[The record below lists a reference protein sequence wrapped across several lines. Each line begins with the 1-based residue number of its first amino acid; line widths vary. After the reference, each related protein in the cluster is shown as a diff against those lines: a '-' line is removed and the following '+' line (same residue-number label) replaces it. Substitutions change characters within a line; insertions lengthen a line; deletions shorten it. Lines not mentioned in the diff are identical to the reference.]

1 MVKRDKS
8 NYIIQSVAHA
18 LDVLEEFKGD
28 AIELGVTELS
38 KKLKLHK
45 NNIFRLLA
53 TLEARGYIEQNK
65 STENYRLG
73 LKSLE
78 LGQTFIR
85 QMGLLRQ
92 ARSTLEELASR
103 ANETSYLAIMR
114 SNDVI
119 YLDVVEANQTVR
131 VASRVGLR
139 LPPFCTAVGKV
150 LIASDSEEELRKKLP
165 EHLEKRTD
173 KTITDAKVLIE
184 HLKKVHKQGY
194 ALDDEEYEE
203 GVRCIAA
210 PVRDYTGNVVAAIS
224 ISGPAMRMTDKKI
237 VDDLVQAVREG
248 GEEVSRRLGFNVGQ
262 EMSLV

>member
-1 MVKRDKS
+1 MVKREKS

-18 LDVLEEFKGD
+18 LDVLEQFKGD

-53 TLEARGYIEQNK
+53 TLEARGYIEQNR

-92 ARSTLEELASR
+92 SRPTLEKLAEK
-103 ANETSYLAIMR
+103 ANETTYLAIMR
-114 SNDVI
+114 NQDVI

-139 LPPFCTAVGKV
+139 LPTYCTAVGKV
-150 LIASDSEEELRKKLP
+150 LICSDSEEEIRKKLP
-165 EHLEKRTD
+165 EQLPKRTP
-173 KTITDAKVLIE
+173 KTITDPKSLID
-184 HLKKVHKQGY
+184 HLKKVAKQGF
-194 ALDDEEYEE
+194 AVDDEEFEE

-224 ISGPAMRMTDKKI
+224 ISGPAMRLPDRKI
-237 VDDLVQAVREG
+237 SEELSHAVKEAS
-248 GEEVSRRLGFNVGQ
+248 EEISRRLGFNIHQ
-262 EMSLV
+262 DALA

>member
-8 NYIIQSVAHA
+8 NYIIQSVSHA

-92 ARSTLEELASR
+92 ARATLENLAER
-103 ANETSYLAIMR
+103 ANETTYLAIMR
-114 SNDVI
+114 NMDVI
-119 YLDVVEANQTVR
+119 YLDVVEASQTVR

-139 LPPFCTAVGKV
+139 LPTHCTAVGKI
-150 LIASDSEEELRKKLP
+150 LIASESEEEIKKRLP
-165 EHLEKRTD
+165 EHLDKRTP
-173 KTITDAKVLIE
+173 KTVTDAKTLVD
-184 HLKKVHKQGY
+184 HLVKVAKQGY
-194 ALDDEEYEE
+194 AIDDEEFED

-210 PVRDYTGNVVAAIS
+210 PVRDYTGKVVAAVS
-224 ISGPAMRMTDKKI
+224 ISGPSMRMSDKKI
-237 VDDLVQAVREG
+237 IDELIEAVKEA
-248 GEEVSRRLGFNVGQ
+248 GEEVSKRLGYNIGA
-262 EMSLV
+262 EATA

>member
-8 NYIIQSVAHA
+8 NYIIQSVSHA

-78 LGQTFIR
+78 LGQTFVR

-92 ARSTLEELASR
+92 ARPSLEKLAAR
-103 ANETSYLAIMR
+103 VNETCYLAVMR
-114 SNDVI
+114 NGDVV
-119 YLDVVEANQTVR
+119 YLDVAEANQTVR
-131 VASRVGLR
+131 VASRIGLR
-139 LPPFCTAVGKV
+139 LPVHCTAVGKV
-150 LIASDSEEELRKKLP
+150 LVAADTEEEIKKRLP
-165 EHLEKRTD
+165 EHLEKRTP
-173 KTITDAKVLIE
+173 KTITDTRTLLDQLLKVA
-184 HLKKVHKQGY
+184 KQGY

-203 GVRCIAA
+203 GVRCVAA
-210 PVRDYTGNVVAAIS
+210 PVRDYTGNVVAAVS
-224 ISGPAMRMTDKKI
+224 VSAPAMRMADKKV
-237 VDDLVQAVREG
+237 VDELTHAVKETAQ
-248 GEEVSRRLGFNVGQ
+248 ELSRRLGYQAGD
-262 EMSLV
+262 EETH

>member
-28 AIELGVTELS
+28 AVELGVTELS

-92 ARSTLEELASR
+92 ARQTLERLAER
-103 ANETSYLAIMR
+103 ANETTYLAIIR
-114 SNDVI
+114 NHDVI

-139 LPPFCTAVGKV
+139 LPPYCTAVGKV
-150 LIASDSEEELRKKLP
+150 LIASESEEEIRKRLP
-165 EHLEKRTD
+165 EIMEKRTP
-173 KTITDAKVLIE
+173 KTLTDPKGLVE
-184 HLKKVHKQGY
+184 HLKKVNSQGY
-194 ALDDEEYEE
+194 ALDDEEFEE
-203 GVRCIAA
+203 GVRCIGA
-210 PVRDYTGNVVAAIS
+210 PVRDYTGNVVAAVS
-224 ISGPAMRMTDKKI
+224 ISGPAMRMTEKKI
-237 VDDLVQAVREG
+237 VDDLVHAVKEAA
-248 GEEVSRRLGFNVGQ
+248 EEISRRLGYNISQ
-262 EMSLV
+262 EMTA

>member
-8 NYIIQSVAHA
+8 NYIIQSVSHA

-78 LGQTFIR
+78 LGQTFVK

-92 ARSTLEELASR
+92 ARPTLERLASR
-103 ANETSYLAIMR
+103 ANETTYLAVMR
-114 SNDVI
+114 NGDVI

-139 LPPFCTAVGKV
+139 LPVHCTAVGKV
-150 LIASDSEEELRKKLP
+150 LIASDSEEEIKKRLP
-165 EHLEKRTD
+165 DHLEKRTPR
-173 KTITDAKVLIE
+173 TITDQKALVDHLLKVT
-184 HLKKVHKQGY
+184 KQGY
-194 ALDDEEYEE
+194 AVDDEEFEE

-210 PVRDYTGNVVAAIS
+210 PVRDYTGNVVAALS
-224 ISGPAMRMTDKKI
+224 ISGPAMRMTDKK
-237 VDDLVQAVREG
+237 VMDDLIQAVKDAA
-248 GEEVSRRLGFNVGQ
+248 EELSRRLGYQ
-262 EMSLV
+262 EAAEATV

>member
-28 AIELGVTELS
+28 AVELGVTELS

-92 ARSTLEELASR
+92 ARPTLETLANR
-103 ANETSYLAIMR
+103 ANETAYLAIMR
-114 SNDVI
+114 GQDVI

-139 LPPFCTAVGKV
+139 LPPYCTAVGKV
-150 LIASDSEEELRKKLP
+150 LIASDSEEEIRKKLP
-165 EHLEKRTD
+165 DMMEKRTS
-173 KTITDAKVLIE
+173 KTIADHKTLVE
-184 HLKKVHKQGY
+184 HLKKVHGQGH
-194 ALDDEEYEE
+194 AVDDEEYEE
-203 GVRCIAA
+203 GVRCIAS
-210 PVRDYTGNVVAAIS
+210 PVRDYTGRVVAAIS

-237 VDDLVQAVREG
+237 LDDLTAAVKEG
-248 GEEVSRRLGFNVGQ
+248 GEEVSRRLGYNIGQ
-262 EMSLV
+262 DLSL

>member
-92 ARSTLEELASR
+92 ARPTLEELAAR

-114 SNDVI
+114 SQDVI

-173 KTITDAKVLIE
+173 KTITDSKALIE
-184 HLKKVHKQGY
+184 HLKKVHKQGF

-237 VDDLVQAVREG
+237 VDDLVMAVREG

>member
-8 NYIIQSVAHA
+8 NYIIQSVSHA

-78 LGQTFIR
+78 LGQTFVR

-92 ARSTLEELASR
+92 ARPTLERLASS
-103 ANETSYLAIMR
+103 ANETTYLAVMR
-114 SNDVI
+114 NGDVI
-119 YLDVVEANQTVR
+119 YLDVVEANKTVR

-139 LPPFCTAVGKV
+139 LPVHCTAVGKV
-150 LIASDSEEELRKKLP
+150 LIASDSEEEIKKRLP
-165 EHLEKRTD
+165 DHLEKRTPR
-173 KTITDAKVLIE
+173 TITDQKALVDHLLKVT
-184 HLKKVHKQGY
+184 KQGY
-194 ALDDEEYEE
+194 AVDDEEFEE

-210 PVRDYTGNVVAAIS
+210 PVRDYTGNVVAALS
-224 ISGPAMRMTDKKI
+224 ISGPAMRMTDKK
-237 VDDLVQAVREG
+237 VMDDLIQAVKDAA
-248 GEEVSRRLGFNVGQ
+248 EELSRRLGYQ
-262 EMSLV
+262 EAAEATV

>member
-1 MVKRDKS
+1 MVKREKS

-92 ARSTLEELASR
+92 TRPALEKLADR
-103 ANETSYLAIMR
+103 TNETSYLAIMR
-114 SNDVI
+114 NQDVV

-139 LPPFCTAVGKV
+139 LPAYCTAVGKV
-150 LIASDSEEELRKKLP
+150 LICSESEEEIRKRLP
-165 EHLEKRTD
+165 EQLLKRTS
-173 KTITDAKVLIE
+173 KTLTDPKALVD
-184 HLKKVHKQGY
+184 HLKKVAKQGY
-194 ALDDEEYEE
+194 AVDDEEFEE
-203 GVRCIAA
+203 GVKCVAA
-210 PVRDYTGNVVAAIS
+210 PIRDYTGNIVAAIS
-224 ISGPAMRMTDKKI
+224 ISGPAMRMPDKKI
-237 VDDLVQAVREG
+237 AEELASAVKEA
-248 GEEVSRRLGFNVGQ
+248 GEEISRRLGFNVHQ
-262 EMSLV
+262 ELTA

>member
-1 MVKRDKS
+1 MVKREKS

-92 ARSTLEELASR
+92 ARHTLEKLADR
-103 ANETSYLAIMR
+103 TNETSYLAIMR
-114 SNDVI
+114 NQDVV

-139 LPPFCTAVGKV
+139 LPAYCTAVGKV
-150 LIASDSEEELRKKLP
+150 LICSESEEEIRKRLP
-165 EHLEKRTD
+165 EQLVKRTS
-173 KTITDAKVLIE
+173 KTLTDPKALVD
-184 HLKKVHKQGY
+184 HLKKVAKQGY
-194 ALDDEEYEE
+194 AVDDEEFEE
-203 GVRCIAA
+203 GVKCVAA
-210 PVRDYTGNVVAAIS
+210 PIRDYTGNVVAAIS
-224 ISGPAMRMTDKKI
+224 ISGPAMRMPDKK
-237 VDDLVQAVREG
+237 VADELGPAVKEA
-248 GEEVSRRLGFNVGQ
+248 GEEISRRLGFDVHQ
-262 EMSLV
+262 ELTA

>member
-28 AIELGVTELS
+28 AVELGVTELS

-92 ARSTLEELASR
+92 ARQTLERLAEK
-103 ANETSYLAIMR
+103 ANETTYLAIIR
-114 SNDVI
+114 NHDVI

-139 LPPFCTAVGKV
+139 LPPYCTAVGKV
-150 LIASDSEEELRKKLP
+150 LIASDSEEEIRKRLP
-165 EHLEKRTD
+165 EIMEKRTP
-173 KTITDAKVLIE
+173 KTMTDPKTLVE
-184 HLKKVHKQGY
+184 HLKKVNSQGY
-194 ALDDEEYEE
+194 ALDDEEFEE
-203 GVRCIAA
+203 GVRCIGA
-210 PVRDYTGNVVAAIS
+210 PIRDYTGNVVAAVS
-224 ISGPAMRMTDKKI
+224 ISGPAMRMTEKKI
-237 VDDLVQAVREG
+237 VDDLAHSVKEAS
-248 GEEVSRRLGFNVGQ
+248 EEISRRLGYNISQ
-262 EMSLV
+262 ELTA

>member
-18 LDVLEEFKGD
+18 LDVLEEFRGD
-28 AIELGVTELS
+28 AVELGVTELS

-92 ARSTLEELASR
+92 ARPTLEELAAK

-114 SNDVI
+114 NQDVI

-165 EHLEKRTD
+165 EEIEKRTA
-173 KTITDAKVLIE
+173 KTITDPRLLIE
-184 HLKKVHKQGY
+184 HLKKVFKQGY
-194 ALDDEEYEE
+194 AVDDEEYEE
-203 GVRCIAA
+203 GVRCISA
-210 PVRDYTGNVVAAIS
+210 PVRDYTGSVVAAIS
-224 ISGPAMRMTDKKI
+224 ISGPAMRMTEKKI
-237 VDDLVQAVREG
+237 MEDLVQAVKEG
-248 GEEVSRRLGFNVGQ
+248 GEEVSRRLGYNIGQ
-262 EMSLV
+262 EMMT

>member
-8 NYIIQSVAHA
+8 NYIIQSVSHS

-92 ARSTLEELASR
+92 ARPTLERLAER
-103 ANETSYLAIMR
+103 ANETTYLAVMR
-114 SNDVI
+114 NVDVI
-119 YLDVVEANQTVR
+119 YIDVVEANQTVR

-139 LPPFCTAVGKV
+139 LPTHCTAVGKV
-150 LIASDSEEELRKKLP
+150 LIASESEEEIKKRLP
-165 EHLEKRTD
+165 EHFEKRTA
-173 KTITDAKVLIE
+173 KTITDPKALVE
-184 HLKKVHKQGY
+184 HLIKVGKQGY
-194 ALDDEEYEE
+194 ALDDEEFED

-210 PVRDYTGNVVAAIS
+210 PVRDYTGNVVAAVS
-224 ISGPAMRMTDKKI
+224 ISGPAMRMADKKI
-237 VDDLVQAVREG
+237 IDEMIQAVKEAG
-248 GEEVSRRLGFNVGQ
+248 DEVSKRLGYNITI
-262 EMSLV
+262 ETSA

>member
-18 LDVLEEFKGD
+18 LDVLEEFRGD

-92 ARSTLEELASR
+92 ARPTLEKLAEK
-103 ANETSYLAIMR
+103 ANETTYLAIMR
-114 SNDVI
+114 NQDVV

-139 LPPFCTAVGKV
+139 LPTYCTAVGKV
-150 LIASDSEEELRKKLP
+150 LICSESEEELRKKLP
-165 EHLEKRTD
+165 EQIVKRTS
-173 KTITDAKVLIE
+173 KTLTDPKAVVD
-184 HLKKVHKQGY
+184 HLKKVARQGY
-194 ALDDEEYEE
+194 AIDDEEYEE

-224 ISGPAMRMTDKKI
+224 ISGPAMRMPDKKI
-237 VDDLVQAVREG
+237 SEDLAQTVKEA
-248 GEEVSRRLGFNVGQ
+248 GEEISRRLGYNIFQ
-262 EMSLV
+262 DAPA

>member
-1 MVKRDKS
+1 MVKREKS

-28 AIELGVTELS
+28 AVELGVTELS

-92 ARSTLEELASR
+92 ARPSLEKLADR
-103 ANETSYLAIMR
+103 TNETSYLAIMR
-114 SNDVI
+114 NQDVV

-131 VASRVGLR
+131 VAPRVGLR
-139 LPPFCTAVGKV
+139 LPPYCTAVGKV
-150 LIASDSEEELRKKLP
+150 LICSESEEEIRRRLP
-165 EHLEKRTD
+165 EQLVKRTS
-173 KTITDAKVLIE
+173 KTITDPKALVDHLRKVA
-184 HLKKVHKQGY
+184 KQGY
-194 ALDDEEYEE
+194 AIDDEEFEE

-210 PVRDYTGNVVAAIS
+210 PIRDYTGNVVAAIS
-224 ISGPAMRMTDKKI
+224 ISGPAIRMPDKKI
-237 VDDLVQAVREG
+237 VEELAPAVKEAA
-248 GEEVSRRLGFNVGQ
+248 EEISRRLGFEVHQ
-262 EMSLV
+262 ELSA

>member
-53 TLEARGYIEQNK
+53 TLEARGYIEQNR

-92 ARSTLEELASR
+92 ARPTLERLAEK
-103 ANETSYLAIMR
+103 ANETAYLAIMR
-114 SNDVI
+114 NQDVI

-139 LPPFCTAVGKV
+139 LPTYCTAVGKV
-150 LIASDSEEELRKKLP
+150 LISSDSEEEIRKRLP
-165 EHLEKRTD
+165 EQIVKMTP
-173 KTITDAKVLIE
+173 KTIVDSKSLVDQ
-184 HLKKVHKQGY
+184 LKKVARQGF
-194 ALDDEEYEE
+194 ALDDEEFEE

-210 PVRDYTGNVVAAIS
+210 PVRDYTGNIVAAIS
-224 ISGPAMRMTDKKI
+224 ISGPAMRMPDKKI
-237 VDDLVQAVREG
+237 SDELAPAVRDAS
-248 GEEVSRRLGFNVGQ
+248 EEISRRLGFNIHQ
-262 EMSLV
+262 EASA

>member
-1 MVKRDKS
+1 MVKREKS

-92 ARSTLEELASR
+92 ARPSLEKLAEGT
-103 ANETSYLAIMR
+103 NETSYLAIMR
-114 SNDVI
+114 NQDVV

-139 LPPFCTAVGKV
+139 LPTYCTAVGKV
-150 LIASDSEEELRKKLP
+150 LICSESEEEIRKRLP
-165 EHLEKRTD
+165 EQLVKRTS
-173 KTITDAKVLIE
+173 KTITDPKALVD
-184 HLKKVHKQGY
+184 HLKKVAKQGY
-194 ALDDEEYEE
+194 GVDDEEFEE
-203 GVRCIAA
+203 GVKCIAA
-210 PVRDYTGNVVAAIS
+210 PIRDYTGNVVAAIS
-224 ISGPAMRMTDKKI
+224 ISGPAMRMPDKKI
-237 VDDLVQAVREG
+237 AEELAPAVKEAA
-248 GEEVSRRLGFNVGQ
+248 EEISRRLGFEVHQ
-262 EMSLV
+262 ELSA

>member
-28 AIELGVTELS
+28 AVELGVTELS

-78 LGQTFIR
+78 LGQTYIR

-92 ARSTLEELASR
+92 ARATLEWLAEV
-103 ANETSYLAIMR
+103 ANETTYLAIMR
-114 SNDVI
+114 NKDVI

-139 LPPFCTAVGKV
+139 LPPYCTAVGKV
-150 LIASDSEEELRKKLP
+150 LIASDSLEEIGKRLP
-165 EHLEKRTD
+165 DQLETRTG
-173 KTITDAKVLIE
+173 KTITDPKMLIDHLSKVYR
-184 HLKKVHKQGY
+184 QGY
-194 ALDDEEYEE
+194 AIDDEEYEE
-203 GVRCIAA
+203 GVRCIAV
-210 PVRDYTGNVVAAIS
+210 PIRDYTGNVVAGLS
-224 ISGPAMRMTDKKI
+224 VSGPAMRMTDKKI
-237 VDDLVQAVREG
+237 VEDLVQSVKKA
-248 GEEVSRRLGFNVGQ
+248 GEEVSRRLGYDISQ
-262 EMSLV
+262 EQNS

>member
-28 AIELGVTELS
+28 AVELGVTELS

-53 TLEARGYIEQNK
+53 TLEARGYIEQNR

-92 ARSTLEELASR
+92 ARPTLEELAAK

-114 SNDVI
+114 GHDVV

-165 EHLEKRTD
+165 AELEKRTP
-173 KTITDAKVLIE
+173 KTITDPKGLID
-184 HLKKVHKQGY
+184 HLKKVSKQGY
-194 ALDDEEYEE
+194 AVDDEEYEE
-203 GVRCIAA
+203 GVRCIGA

-237 VDDLVQAVREG
+237 MEDLIQSVKAGADEI
-248 GEEVSRRLGFNVGQ
+248 SRRLGFNIGQ
-262 EMSLV
+262 EATA

>member
-1 MVKRDKS
+1 MVKREKS

-18 LDVLEEFKGD
+18 LDVLEEFRGD

-92 ARSTLEELASR
+92 ARPTLEELAAR

-114 SNDVI
+114 SQDVI

-165 EHLEKRTD
+165 QDLERRTS
-173 KTITDAKVLIE
+173 KTITDPRVMIE

-194 ALDDEEYEE
+194 ALDDEEYED

-237 VDDLVQAVREG
+237 VEELVQAVREG
-248 GEEVSRRLGFNVGQ
+248 GDEVSRRLGFNVGQ
-262 EMSLV
+262 ELPMI

>member
-237 VDDLVQAVREG
+237 VDDLVQAVRDG

>member
-1 MVKRDKS
+1 MVKRNKS

-28 AIELGVTELS
+28 AVELGVTELS

-92 ARSTLEELASR
+92 ARQTLEQLAEK
-103 ANETSYLAIMR
+103 ANETTYLAIIR
-114 SNDVI
+114 NHDVI

-139 LPPFCTAVGKV
+139 LPPYCTAVGKV
-150 LIASDSEEELRKKLP
+150 LVASDSEEEIRKRLP
-165 EHLEKRTD
+165 EHMEKRTP
-173 KTITDAKVLIE
+173 KTLVDPKALIE
-184 HLKKVHKQGY
+184 HLKKVNAQGY
-194 ALDDEEYEE
+194 AIDDEEFEE
-203 GVRCIAA
+203 GVRCIGA
-210 PVRDYTGNVVAAIS
+210 PVRDYTGNVVAAVS
-224 ISGPAMRMTDKKI
+224 ISGPAMRMTEKKI
-237 VDDLVQAVREG
+237 VDDLVQAVKQAADEI
-248 GEEVSRRLGFNVGQ
+248 SRRLGYHTSQ
-262 EMSLV
+262 EVTA

>member
-28 AIELGVTELS
+28 AVELGVTELS

-92 ARSTLEELASR
+92 ARQTLERLAER
-103 ANETSYLAIMR
+103 ANETTYLAIIR
-114 SNDVI
+114 NHDVI

-139 LPPFCTAVGKV
+139 LPPYCTAVGKV
-150 LIASDSEEELRKKLP
+150 LIASDSEEEIRKRLP
-165 EHLEKRTD
+165 EHMEKRTP
-173 KTITDAKVLIE
+173 KTLVDAKGLME
-184 HLKKVHKQGY
+184 HLKKVHSQGY
-194 ALDDEEYEE
+194 AFDDEEFEE
-203 GVRCIAA
+203 GVRCIGA
-210 PVRDYTGNVVAAIS
+210 PVRDYTGNVVAAVS
-224 ISGPAMRMTDKKI
+224 ISGPAMRMTEKKI
-237 VDDLVQAVREG
+237 VEDLVLAVKEA
-248 GEEVSRRLGFNVGQ
+248 GEEISRRLGYNISQ
-262 EMSLV
+262 ELTS

>member
-28 AIELGVTELS
+28 AVELGVTELS

-92 ARSTLEELASR
+92 ARQTLEHLAEK
-103 ANETSYLAIMR
+103 ANETTYLAIIR
-114 SNDVI
+114 NHDVI

-139 LPPFCTAVGKV
+139 LPPYCTAVGKV
-150 LIASDSEEELRKKLP
+150 LIASDSEEEIRKRLP
-165 EHLEKRTD
+165 EHMEKRTP
-173 KTITDAKVLIE
+173 KTLIDAKGLME
-184 HLKKVHKQGY
+184 HLKKVHSQGY
-194 ALDDEEYEE
+194 ALDDEEFEE
-203 GVRCIAA
+203 GGRCIGA
-210 PVRDYTGNVVAAIS
+210 PVRDYTGNVVAAVS
-224 ISGPAMRMTDKKI
+224 ISGPAMRMIEKKI
-237 VDDLVQAVREG
+237 VENLVLAVKEA
-248 GEEVSRRLGFNVGQ
+248 GEEISRRLGYNISQ
-262 EMSLV
+262 ELTS